1 MALSI
6 TLDGVRKQ
14 VHIDRCALV
23 DEDPYER
30 DTVLDE
36 ITLFRRRPEEMERRI
51 VHEAQSGW
59 SGPPSRLYGSGTVE
73 RLASGETFPISCSPL
88 RPPEDQGGALAELR
102 QCRPFNG

>member
-1 MALSI
+1 MSETPTACEPDTARSARFPAPTFRLFVDLSSAWQSRDGVALSI

-59 SGPPSRLYGSGTVE
+59 SGHRDFMARGP
-73 RLASGETFPISCSPL
+73 
-88 RPPEDQGGALAELR
+88 
-102 QCRPFNG
+102 